1 MHIFTRRCSNFMQ
14 NYHNI
19 QIVDANEY
27 SASKYI
33 LQKVEVPELPSEK
46 DPGNEVAP
54 EFLLTVIRSVESR
67 DRLHGICIQEG

>member
-1 MHIFTRRCSNFMQ
+1 MQ

-19 QIVDANEY
+19 QIVDASEY

-33 LQKVEVPELPSEK
+33 LRKVEVPELPSQK

-54 EFLLTVIRSVESR
+54 EFLLTLDSNS
-67 DRLHGICIQEG
+67 IC

>member
-19 QIVDANEY
+19 QIVDASEY

-33 LQKVEVPELPSEK
+33 LRKVEV
-46 DPGNEVAP
+46 P

>member
-1 MHIFTRRCSNFMQ
+1 MQ

-33 LQKVEVPELPSEK
+33 LRKVEVP
-46 DPGNEVAP
+46 GAP
-54 EFLLTVIRSVESR
+54 ESERPWERGCSR
-67 DRLHGICIQEG
+67 VSNFYRQ

>member
-1 MHIFTRRCSNFMQ
+1 MQ

-19 QIVDANEY
+19 QIVDASEY

-33 LQKVEVPELPSEK
+33 LRKVEVS
-46 DPGNEVAP
+46 

-67 DRLHGICIQEG
+67 DRLHGICIQEGWYLFEFSVYKGTKTKQNTWIFV